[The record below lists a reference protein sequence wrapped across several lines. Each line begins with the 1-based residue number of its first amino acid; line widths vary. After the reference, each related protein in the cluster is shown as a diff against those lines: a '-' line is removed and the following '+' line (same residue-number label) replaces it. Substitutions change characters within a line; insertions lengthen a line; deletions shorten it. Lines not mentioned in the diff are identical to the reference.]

1 MTVMIVFYFGA
12 LCPQRILSFRQSD
25 GLERTFSTFNQL
37 IPSPSM
43 PDILIPI
50 FSGWSEDSVA
60 DCGGGGKSLTFYLV
74 LFQLLLFSFL
84 EIVFSGWSEGS
95 GADCGRGE
103 ALYHPTSSHG
113 TEQTNY
119 YFG

>member
-1 MTVMIVFYFGA
+1 MANPITIHARYFDTN
-12 LCPQRILSFRQSD
+12 IF
-25 GLERTFSTFNQL
+25 GL
-37 IPSPSM
+37 
-43 PDILIPI
+43 
-50 FSGWSEDSVA
+50 EDSVA
-60 DCGGGGKSLTFYLV
+60 DCGRGGKSLTFYLV

-119 YFG
+119 YFGGA